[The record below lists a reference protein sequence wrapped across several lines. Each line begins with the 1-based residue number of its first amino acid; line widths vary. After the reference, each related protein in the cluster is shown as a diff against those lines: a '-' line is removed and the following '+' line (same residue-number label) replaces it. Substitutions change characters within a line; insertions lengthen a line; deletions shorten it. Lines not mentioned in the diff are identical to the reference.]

1 RRMVSRHGRD
11 FRDGRLRRQPEAG
24 DGAAVA
30 RGARGRTTP
39 PLDDRAATR
48 ECGAGARELGLV
60 VCSVP
65 ELQTPVRAE
74 CRPSDDALPAVQRG
88 VPARA
93 GGVVPP
99 RRLDAP
105 EDPQSFFAARARALR
120 RSRVIIR
127 VGEASTVSRISPPQG
142 WGVRYGVC
150 PHCAARAPLSDR
162 ATSLRCPACQM
173 AFVIGWS
180 DAHWRVF
187 DLLSR
192 SPTVQVIVKARDAAL
207 RVLKG

>member
-1 RRMVSRHGRD
+1 MGTTAIDFLRTRELRLTHDGISVCASKDRGSLPVAPRRMVSRHGRD

-93 GGVVPP
+93 GGVVPA

-127 VGEASTVSRISPPQG
+127 VGEASTVSRIT
-142 WGVRYGVC
+142 
-150 PHCAARAPLSDR
+150 APEL
-162 ATSLRCPACQM
+162 TC
-173 AFVIGWS
+173 
-180 DAHWRVF
+180 
-187 DLLSR
+187 
-192 SPTVQVIVKARDAAL
+192 
-207 RVLKG
+207 